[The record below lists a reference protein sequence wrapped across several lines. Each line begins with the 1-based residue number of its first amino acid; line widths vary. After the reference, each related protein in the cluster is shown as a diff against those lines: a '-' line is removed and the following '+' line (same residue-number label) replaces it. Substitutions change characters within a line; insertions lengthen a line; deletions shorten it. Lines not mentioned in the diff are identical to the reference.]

1 MSGCC
6 ITPSPI
12 SVGAGIDDI
21 EDNIMT
27 MGGEVDGSPFD
38 EPPLSDADPSTSDMY
53 RMDAIS
59 FYRSFY
65 RSSTGQIDKLNS
77 SSSDTSAPKRVG
89 AKFFARCPSDMF
101 AADDSSTG
109 QESRIECSEVSSLV
123 NHKTVDKD
131 SMKDTDGRDRFM
143 FGKSNAFCTTV
154 GDFNEFFCQP
164 PSSYTSKPIPKP
176 VIWKGYTSLKGACL
190 EAFED
195 NVAEAPFCKTDSHE
209 QNEVQ
214 SLGTTSSTVEVQE
227 VTSEQ
232 SFFEAQS
239 IQDYLDLCK
248 ITAHHFL
255 KSRIFVDD
263 PEIRTSKDTRSD
275 CDSVDDSTILSSVSA
290 TAE

>member
-6 ITPSPI
+6 VNPSPI
-12 SVGAGIDDI
+12 AVREGIDDI
-21 EDNIMT
+21 EDNTMM
-27 MGGEVDGSPFD
+27 MGGEVDASPFD

-65 RSSTGQIDKLNS
+65 SSSTGQIDKLNLS
-77 SSSDTSAPKRVG
+77 STDASTPKRVG
-89 AKFFARCPSDMF
+89 AKFFALCPSDMF

-109 QESRIECSEVSSLV
+109 QESRTERSEVSSLI
-123 NHKTVDKD
+123 NPKIVDKD
-131 SMKDTDGRDRFM
+131 SMKDTDERDRFV
-143 FGKSNAFCTTV
+143 FGKSKAFCTTV
-154 GDFNEFFCQP
+154 GDFNEFFCLS
-164 PSSYTSKPIPKP
+164 PSSYTSKPLPKP

-195 NVAEAPFCKTDSHE
+195 NVVKAPFCKTDSNE
-209 QNEVQ
+209 QNELQ
-214 SLGTTSSTVEVQE
+214 SLGTASSTVEVQDA
-227 VTSEQ
+227 SEQ

-263 PEIRTSKDTRSD
+263 PEIKTSKDTRSD
-275 CDSVDDSTILSSVSA
+275 CDSVDDSTILSCFSA